1 MGEPHAAWPEYEGVV
16 TFSDKY
22 FRDLFAQLCVQAA
35 DALENEQLEIKGWC
49 NDERQLAEKV
59 SDAAVCLANANGGV
73 VLVGIGEDLTHQKFS
88 RCPHHITPCWL
99 VERVHDT
106 THPPVGCEAIDLSGV
121 LQDVTGRSDAH
132 AYALIVQRKKCVSGH
147 SNSKGIS
154 RIRVGKVCKPQF
166 LAEDDR
172 TGAVVPDLT
181 VDDLSTNSMGWAIRE
196 HHRRYKTSD
205 SLLDAEAFLHQT
217 GLVQNQNDG
226 APPRV
231 TLAALLLFGKEASL
245 AAHVP
250 YCETI
255 VNLHGATTRL
265 RKNLLDSV
273 RDLIL
278 TDHSLLR
285 SNCPSVPEETLR
297 EILVNA
303 YIHRCWRTNAPI
315 LISVD
320 NERLEIANPGD
331 LLPSLTVNS
340 LLYCLPAYRNLLL
353 ADGVRIVGLADK
365 IGAGIN
371 IIMNTVLRGGFDFPI
386 FESSNNE
393 FRVTVPLARSE
404 EFREFVRRRA
414 PSLSQLDELVVLR
427 SLWARAE
434 ISFDDLNIALQ
445 RGDQSARKIL
455 QGMQDKH
462 MIEPLGAAGYQLAA
476 TLRLDIQRIFQ
487 ADQLDLFGAA

>member
-1 MGEPHAAWPEYEGVV
+1 
-16 TFSDKY
+16 
-22 FRDLFAQLCVQAA
+22 
-35 DALENEQLEIKGWC
+35 
-49 NDERQLAEKV
+49 
-59 SDAAVCLANANGGV
+59 
-73 VLVGIGEDLTHQKFS
+73 
-88 RCPHHITPCWL
+88 
-99 VERVHDT
+99 
-106 THPPVGCEAIDLSGV
+106 
-121 LQDVTGRSDAH
+121 
-132 AYALIVQRKKCVSGH
+132 
-147 SNSKGIS
+147 
-154 RIRVGKVCKPQF
+154 
-166 LAEDDR
+166 
-172 TGAVVPDLT
+172 
-181 VDDLSTNSMGWAIRE
+181 
-196 HHRRYKTSD
+196 
-205 SLLDAEAFLHQT
+205 
-217 GLVQNQNDG
+217 
-226 APPRV
+226 
-231 TLAALLLFGKEASL
+231 LAALLLFGKEASI

-285 SNCPSVPEETLR
+285 SSCPSVPEETLR

-371 IIMNTVLRGGFDFPI
+371 IIMNTV
-386 FESSNNE
+386 
-393 FRVTVPLARSE
+393 
-404 EFREFVRRRA
+404 
-414 PSLSQLDELVVLR
+414 
-427 SLWARAE
+427 
-434 ISFDDLNIALQ
+434 NIALQ
-445 RGDQSARKIL
+445 RGEQSARKIL

-462 MIEPLGAAGYQLAA
+462 MIEPLGGTGYQLTA
-476 TLRLDIQRIFQ
+476 TLRLDITRVFQ
-487 ADQLDLFGAA
+487 VDQMDLFGAA